1 MMDDWSETGAKVNVN
16 ATWRLSVATAK
27 DKAWQAGS
35 SQRRLQTLG
44 PGIRM
49 F

>member
-1 MMDDWSETGAKVNVN
+1 VNVN
-16 ATWRLSVATAK
+16 STWLLRVA
-27 DKAWQAGS
+27 KACDLAAVGGDGEREGMAGS
-35 SQRRLQTLG
+35 SKRRLQTLG

>member
-1 MMDDWSETGAKVNVN
+1 MTGARQRQGEWENECDLAAVGGDGE
-16 ATWRLSVATAK
+16 REGM
-27 DKAWQAGS
+27 AGS
-35 SQRRLQTLG
+35 SKRRLQTLG